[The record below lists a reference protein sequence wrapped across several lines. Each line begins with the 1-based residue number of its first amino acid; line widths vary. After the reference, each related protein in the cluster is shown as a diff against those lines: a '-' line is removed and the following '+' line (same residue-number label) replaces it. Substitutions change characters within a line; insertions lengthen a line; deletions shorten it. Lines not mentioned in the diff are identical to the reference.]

1 MNQVKYE
8 EIISQLKSD
17 LNAECA
23 IANKF
28 GIILGSLIKEFGKDK
43 VIPQA
48 ILSLI
53 LSSKEIA
60 NELNLNKINSFA
72 LEAQEY
78 NYLFTFSDELI
89 LISKL
94 DLNVNLA
101 KFMPSISVFLKKLS
115 MSIKEE
121 EIKEFSIFNFSKEV
135 SKIEEIYF
143 PYRSVMDISNEF
155 LNNLQPKVTFSTT
168 DDTTTP

>member
-1 MNQVKYE
+1 MKQVKYE
-8 EIISQLKSD
+8 EIISQLKSE

-23 IANKF
+23 IANKY
-28 GIILGSLIKEFGKDK
+28 GIILGSLIKEFGKGK
-43 VIPQA
+43 VIPQG

-53 LSSKEIA
+53 SNSKEIA

-78 NYLFTFSDELI
+78 NYLFTFSEELI

-115 MSIKEE
+115 LSVKEE
-121 EIKEFSIFNFSKEV
+121 EIKKFSLFDFSKEV
-135 SKIEEIYF
+135 SKIEETLEREKVRKDKYSIIKDLVKY
-143 PYRSVMDISNEF
+143 ISN
-155 LNNLQPKVTFSTT
+155 
-168 DDTTTP
+168 

>member
-1 MNQVKYE
+1 MEQINYE

-23 IANKF
+23 IANKY
-28 GIILGSLIKEFGKDK
+28 GIILGSLIKEFSKGK

-53 LSSKEIA
+53 ANSKEIA
-60 NELNLNKINSFA
+60 NELNLKKINSFA
-72 LEAQEY
+72 LEAQKY
-78 NYLFTFSDELI
+78 NYLFTFGDQLI

-115 MSIKEE
+115 ESISEE
-121 EIKEFSIFNFSKEV
+121 EIKNFSIFDFSKEIA
-135 SKIEEIYF
+135 KIEESFEEEKVRKDKYSIIKDLVKY
-143 PYRSVMDISNEF
+143 IS
-155 LNNLQPKVTFSTT
+155 K
-168 DDTTTP
+168 

>member
-8 EIISQLKSD
+8 EIISQLKSE

-23 IANKF
+23 IANKY
-28 GIILGSLIKEFGKDK
+28 GIILGSLIKEFGKGK
-43 VIPQA
+43 VIPQG

-53 LSSKEIA
+53 SNSKEIA

-78 NYLFTFSDELI
+78 NYLFTFSEELI

-115 MSIKEE
+115 LSVKEE
-121 EIKEFSIFNFSKEV
+121 EIKKFSLFDFSKEV
-135 SKIEEIYF
+135 SKIEETLEREKVRKDKYSIIKDL
-143 PYRSVMDISNEF
+143 VKHISN
-155 LNNLQPKVTFSTT
+155 
-168 DDTTTP
+168 

>member
-8 EIISQLKSD
+8 EIISQLKSE
-17 LNAECA
+17 LNADCA
-23 IANKF
+23 IANKY

-43 VIPQA
+43 VIPQG

-53 LSSKEIA
+53 SNSKEIA

-78 NYLFTFSDELI
+78 NYLFTFSEELI

-115 MSIKEE
+115 LSVKEE
-121 EIKEFSIFNFSKEV
+121 EIKKFTLFDFSKEV
-135 SKIEEIYF
+135 SKIEETLEREKVRKDKYSIIKDL
-143 PYRSVMDISNEF
+143 VKHISN
-155 LNNLQPKVTFSTT
+155 
-168 DDTTTP
+168 

>member
-1 MNQVKYE
+1 MTQINYE

-23 IANKF
+23 IANKY
-28 GIILGSLIKEFGKDK
+28 GIILGSLIKEFAKGK

-53 LSSKEIA
+53 GNSKEIA
-60 NELNLNKINSFA
+60 NELNLKKINSFA
-72 LEAQEY
+72 LEAQKY
-78 NYLFTFSDELI
+78 NYLFTFSDQLI

-115 MSIKEE
+115 ESISAE
-121 EIKEFSIFNFSKEV
+121 EIKKFSVFDFSKEIA
-135 SKIEEIYF
+135 KIEESLEGEKIRKDKY
-143 PYRSVMDISNEF
+143 SIIKDLVKHISN
-155 LNNLQPKVTFSTT
+155 
-168 DDTTTP
+168 

>member
-8 EIISQLKSD
+8 EIISQLKSE

-23 IANKF
+23 IANKY
-28 GIILGSLIKEFGKDK
+28 GIILGSLIKEFGKGK
-43 VIPQA
+43 VIPQG

-53 LSSKEIA
+53 SNSKEIA

-78 NYLFTFSDELI
+78 NYLFTFSEELI

-115 MSIKEE
+115 LSVKEE
-121 EIKEFSIFNFSKEV
+121 EIKKFSLFDFSKEV
-135 SKIEEIYF
+135 SKIEETLEREKIRKDKYSIIKDLVK
-143 PYRSVMDISNEF
+143 YISN
-155 LNNLQPKVTFSTT
+155 
-168 DDTTTP
+168 

>member
-1 MNQVKYE
+1 MNEVKYK

-23 IANKF
+23 IANEY
-28 GIILGSLIKEFGKDK
+28 GIILGSAIKEFSKGK

-53 LSSKEIA
+53 SNSKEIA
-60 NELNLNKINSFA
+60 IELNLNKINSFA

-78 NYLFTFSDELI
+78 NYIFTFSKELI

-94 DLNVNLA
+94 DLSVNLA
-101 KFMPSISVFLKKLS
+101 KFMPSISIFLEKLS
-115 MSIKEE
+115 ASAKEE
-121 EIKEFSIFNFSKEV
+121 EIKQFSVFDFSKEI
-135 SKIEEIYF
+135 SKIEETLEQEKDRNEKYSIIKYL
-143 PYRSVMDISNEF
+143 VKHIS
-155 LNNLQPKVTFSTT
+155 S
-168 DDTTTP
+168 

>member
-1 MNQVKYE
+1 MKQVKYE
-8 EIISQLKSD
+8 EIISQLKSE

-23 IANKF
+23 IANKY
-28 GIILGSLIKEFGKDK
+28 GIILGSLIKEFGKGK
-43 VIPQA
+43 VIPQG

-53 LSSKEIA
+53 SNSKEIA

-78 NYLFTFSDELI
+78 NYLFTFSEELI

-115 MSIKEE
+115 LSVKEE
-121 EIKEFSIFNFSKEV
+121 EIKKFSLFDFSKEV
-135 SKIEEIYF
+135 SKIEETLEREKIRKDKYSIIKDLVK
-143 PYRSVMDISNEF
+143 YISN
-155 LNNLQPKVTFSTT
+155 
-168 DDTTTP
+168 